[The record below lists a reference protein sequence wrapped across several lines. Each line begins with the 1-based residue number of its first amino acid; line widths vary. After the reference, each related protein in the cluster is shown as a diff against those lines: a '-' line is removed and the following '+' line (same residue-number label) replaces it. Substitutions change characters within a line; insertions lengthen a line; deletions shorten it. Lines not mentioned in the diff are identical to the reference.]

1 MCKRAMGENFIIKK
15 KKKKRKLEEPL
26 ASAPLLKGDIKAS
39 FTFIRLQTDFVL
51 AYLNRPVFE
60 LRVPI
65 SCCLQPTWTQVC
77 LGGKQ
82 TW

>member
-1 MCKRAMGENFIIKK
+1 MGENLITKIKLKK
-15 KKKKRKLEEPL
+15 KKTKLEEPL
-26 ASAPLLKGDIKAS
+26 ASALLLKGDIKAS
-39 FTFIRLQTDFVL
+39 YTFIRLQTDFVL
-51 AYLNRPVFE
+51 ACLNRSDFE

-77 LGGKQ
+77 VGGKQ